1 MSTVGSVTNV
11 EMSDAD
17 AIRLSLEHDPNMFRI
32 VFERYYETI
41 FRYMAR
47 RQGIS
52 RADDL
57 ASEVFARAFAIRNRY
72 DTTQPLCRPWL
83 YGIASNIIG
92 DEIRRQRRSQR
103 LHLAMI
109 GLHDESEDTFAQLD
123 EQLSAKQQANRLNQL
138 LARLRSGD
146 RDILLLYGIEGLTYQ
161 EIADALDIPI
171 GTVRS
176 RLARARYKM
185 RELEAALPQTDV
197 QGTRERS

>member
-1 MSTVGSVTNV
+1 MT
-11 EMSDAD
+11 DAD

-41 FRYMAR
+41 FRYVAR
-47 RQGIS
+47 RQGIN

-57 ASEVFARAFAIRNRY
+57 TSEVFARAFAIRHRY
-72 DTTQPLCRPWL
+72 DMTRPLCRPWL

-109 GLHDESEDTFAQLD
+109 GLHDESDDTFTRLD
-123 EQLSAKQQANRLNQL
+123 EQLTATQRASRLNQL
-138 LARLRSGD
+138 LARLRSCD
-146 RDILLLYGIEGLTYQ
+146 RDVLLLHGVEGLTYQ
-161 EIADALDIPI
+161 EIAAALDIPI

-185 RELEAALPQTDV
+185 RELEAALPQTDEQV
-197 QGTRERS
+197 TRKRP